1 MIRHHCG
8 WAIPLALLL
17 GVGTAA
23 AAPAGS
29 SANMQNM
36 PNVAGGM
43 AATTGTT
50 SPENQLG
57 LTRPQMQR
65 IYQSVA
71 TGKTQA
77 APSGFQATIGAQAP
91 SSLRLHKL
99 PNRVADRIPA
109 VSHDR
114 YAVLRNGDLVLVNKN
129 HKVDEVITHGE
140 GQVAP

>member
-77 APSGFQATIGAQAP
+77 APS
-91 SSLRLHKL
+91 SLRLHKL